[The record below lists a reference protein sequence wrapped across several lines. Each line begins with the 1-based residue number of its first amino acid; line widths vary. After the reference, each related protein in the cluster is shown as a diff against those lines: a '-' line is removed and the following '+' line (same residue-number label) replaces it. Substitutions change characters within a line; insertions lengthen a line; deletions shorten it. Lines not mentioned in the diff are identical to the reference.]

1 MYLVCFKY
9 NIFKGEITMFNMS
22 KEEKFNF
29 DIENLKQDFAIEN
42 MYITEQDIDLLK
54 RFSNNLLFTK
64 YKCQDDI
71 LFTRR

>member
-1 MYLVCFKY
+1 
-9 NIFKGEITMFNMS
+9 MFNMS

-54 RFSNNLLFTK
+54 RFSNNEITQNEMINIIK
-64 YKCQDDI
+64 YNS
-71 LFTRR
+71 